1 MQISTNLMFDRAIAQ
16 MGQTKDRLGQTQLQL
31 SSSKA
36 ILKPS
41 DAPNKSASIT
51 RLKSAIERQNSF
63 VESIKDTGN
72 KLGMQETALKN
83 ASLVLVRMKELSIQ
97 AASDTLSPQD
107 RKEIGIEVAGLR
119 DELLSLA
126 NTQDVNGSYIF
137 SGSRVATAAF
147 STDSSGAQTF
157 QGDQTIGYVGVGQ
170 QREVDNNRSGTQAFS
185 RVIRTDEQGNQQS
198 VGFFQV
204 MNEFVTALQKNDPVA
219 LQRSVGELDT
229 AQHGMTESIANV
241 GSAMNVLDS
250 QQAVAE
256 ENLLRM
262 KSTLSDVQDV
272 DYTEA
277 ITQMNKD
284 MLALEAAQSSFAKIS
299 QLNLFDYIK

>member
-1 MQISTNLMFDRAIAQ
+1 MQISTNLMFERAMSQ
-16 MGQTKDRLGQTQLQL
+16 MAQTKDRLSQTQLQL

-36 ILKPS
+36 VIKPS
-41 DAPNKSASIT
+41 DAPNKSATIT
-51 RLKSAIERQNSF
+51 RLKSAIEQQNSY

-72 KLGMQETALKN
+72 KLSQQETALKN
-83 ASLVLVRMKELSIQ
+83 SSLVLVRMKELSIQ
-97 AASDTLSPQD
+97 AANDTLSPQD
-107 RKEIGIEVAGLR
+107 RKEIGIEIAGLR
-119 DELLSLA
+119 DQLISLA
-126 NTQDVNGSYIF
+126 NTQDVNGSFIF
-137 SGSRVATAAF
+137 SGSRVSQPAF
-147 STDSSGAQTF
+147 SRDASGAPVF

-170 QREVDNNRSGTQAFS
+170 QREVDNNRTGTQAFS
-185 RVIRTDEQGNQQS
+185 RVIRTDDQGQQKS
-198 VGFFQV
+198 VGFFHV
-204 MNEFVTALQKNDPVA
+204 IDDFVTALQGNDPIA
-219 LQRSVGELDT
+219 IQRSVGELDMV
-229 AQHGMTESIANV
+229 QHGMTESIANV
-241 GSAMNVLDS
+241 GSAMNVLES
-250 QQAVAE
+250 QQSVAE